1 MRLDGAESALTQLN
15 ERKINLFTFFNKV
28 RRVNHSIG
36 LRVV

>member
-28 RRVNHSIG
+28 GRVNYSIG
-36 LRVV
+36 LWVL